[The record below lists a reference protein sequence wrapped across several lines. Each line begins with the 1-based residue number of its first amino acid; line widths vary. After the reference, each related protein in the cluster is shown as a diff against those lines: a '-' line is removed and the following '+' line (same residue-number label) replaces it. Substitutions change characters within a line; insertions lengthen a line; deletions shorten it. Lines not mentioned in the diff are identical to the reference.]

1 MLYVSAQCRLRH
13 VLAHKEFICLI
24 KGQKKKGTSF
34 DRNVVILLT
43 NLLKRLDVNPSSEQ
57 TQRRYVFMLKTHH
70 THTAGEQP
78 QQHEKL
84 HSAYSVYMYQ
94 TM

>member
-1 MLYVSAQCRLRH
+1 MLYVSAQTCVSTRGVYLSHQRT
-13 VLAHKEFICLI
+13 
-24 KGQKKKGTSF
+24 KKKGTSF

-84 HSAYSVYMYQ
+84 HSAYSVYTYQ